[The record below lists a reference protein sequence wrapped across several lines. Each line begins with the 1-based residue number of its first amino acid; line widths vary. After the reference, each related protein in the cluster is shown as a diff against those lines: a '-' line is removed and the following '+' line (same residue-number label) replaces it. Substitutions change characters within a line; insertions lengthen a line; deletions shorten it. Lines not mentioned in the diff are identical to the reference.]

1 MNWIEAVATVAGILC
16 VLLLVFKS
24 IWNFP
29 FGIIQVTLS
38 ILVFYEQR
46 LYSDLVLHVVYVIL
60 NVYGWIHWARGTK
73 RAELPVTRMTGRAMA
88 GWLLAAAVLTA
99 AWGTLMKVQFN
110 AAAPYV
116 DASILM
122 ISGIAQWLT
131 ARKKLESWWFWILV
145 DLIAI
150 PLYAS
155 RGLYFFTGLYV
166 VFLLLCILGIQEW
179 RRSIPAAP
187 AAASV

>member
-1 MNWIEAVATVAGILC
+1 MNWVEPVATVAGILC
-16 VLLLVFKS
+16 VLLLVRES
-24 IWNFP
+24 VWNFP
-29 FGIIQVTLS
+29 FGIIQVALS
-38 ILVFYEQR
+38 IYVFYEQR
-46 LYSDLVLHVVYVIL
+46 LYSDLVLHVIYVIL
-60 NVYGWIHWARGTK
+60 NVYGWIHWSRGTK
-73 RAELPVTRMTGRAMA
+73 RHELPVTRLTGRAIA
-88 GWLLAAAVLTA
+88 GWLVVTVILTA
-99 AWGTLMKVQFN
+99 AWGTLMKVKFA

-122 ISGIAQWLT
+122 ASGVAQWLT

-166 VFLLLCILGIQEW
+166 VFLLLCILGIHEW